1 MGLEGGAT
9 MAIPSQ
15 LCLRLQSQAVGG
27 EAVDRGA
34 GPWPL
39 LLHPHR
45 SPICAS
51 QLSVVLTKPQC
62 SQPRQAVRAVPSL
75 LGGLG
80 FLDKSLGSASEQ
92 GQQWA
97 LWPGAP
103 LGTSRDLLASASSS
117 GVREDRVDRCGIQA
131 AGAWSLPG
139 LCHVVFFCR
148 QGGQLKRQLPHQLP
162 HQLPSRLQRHHP
174 NRPHPPHKSSPMSTL
189 STSLHSSQPCSYCL

>member
-9 MAIPSQ
+9 VAIPSQ
-15 LCLRLQSQAVGG
+15 LCLRLQSQEVGG

-39 LLHPHR
+39 LSHPHL
-45 SPICAS
+45 SPICVS
-51 QLSVVLTKPQC
+51 QLSVTLTKPQC

-80 FLDKSLGSASEQ
+80 FLDRSLGSASEQ
-92 GQQWA
+92 GQQWV

-103 LGTSRDLLASASSS
+103 LGTSRDLLASVSSS
-117 GVREDRVDRCGIQA
+117 GVNNQKGVREDGVDWCGIQA

-139 LCHVVFFCR
+139 LCHVVFSV
-148 QGGQLKRQLPHQLP
+148 GKGA
-162 HQLPSRLQRHHP
+162 S
-174 NRPHPPHKSSPMSTL
+174 
-189 STSLHSSQPCSYCL
+189 